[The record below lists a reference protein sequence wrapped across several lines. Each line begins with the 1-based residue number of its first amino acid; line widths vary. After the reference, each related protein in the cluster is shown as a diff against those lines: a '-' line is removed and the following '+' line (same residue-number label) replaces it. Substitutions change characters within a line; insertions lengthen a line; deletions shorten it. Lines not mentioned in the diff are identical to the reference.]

1 MFTPTAVSSDAEQGG
16 QLSVQDYVDK
26 KLAVKRGQMAKLKT
40 LEDEE
45 ISREFKKID
54 EEVQRMIEIKKKD
67 FSFDVKEELQNFNE
81 IDEVSEFVDK
91 AIENYKVLRAL
102 G

>member
-1 MFTPTAVSSDAEQGG
+1 
-16 QLSVQDYVDK
+16 
-26 KLAVKRGQMAKLKT
+26 MAKLKT

-54 EEVQRMIEIKKKD
+54 EEVQRMIEVKKKD
-67 FSFDVKEELQNFNE
+67 FSFEVKEELENFNE

>member
-1 MFTPTAVSSDAEQGG
+1 
-16 QLSVQDYVDK
+16 
-26 KLAVKRGQMAKLKT
+26 MAKLKT

-67 FSFDVKEELQNFNE
+67 FSFDVKEEL
-81 IDEVSEFVDK
+81 
-91 AIENYKVLRAL
+91 
-102 G
+102 